1 MIENQT
7 LSVIIPTYNEA
18 DHIASLVGSLKK
30 HADYRLIEIIVVDGG
45 STDETTKLAKNAGA
59 VAVTSPEKGRAAQ
72 MNYGVQ
78 IAKGEM
84 LYFVHADVKIHPDY
98 VSDIFETLSEGYQ
111 LGCYRYVFD
120 KPNLFLKFNAFCIR
134 FNKIW
139 CRGGDQTLFISKK
152 HFDELN
158 GYRSDYRI
166 MEDYDFIIRAQQKFK
181 FKIIPKNIVVSARKY
196 QNNSYFKVM
205 WANYTIFK
213 MFFNNASQDEMVNKY
228 KSMLDY
234 R

>member
-1 MIENQT
+1 
-7 LSVIIPTYNEA
+7 
-18 DHIASLVGSLKK
+18 
-30 HADYRLIEIIVVDGG
+30 
-45 STDETTKLAKNAGA
+45 
-59 VAVTSPEKGRAAQ
+59 
-72 MNYGVQ
+72 
-78 IAKGEM
+78 
-84 LYFVHADVKIHPDY
+84 
-98 VSDIFETLSEGYQ
+98 
-111 LGCYRYVFD
+111 
-120 KPNLFLKFNAFCIR
+120 
-134 FNKIW
+134 
-139 CRGGDQTLFISKK
+139 
-152 HFDELN
+152 
-158 GYRSDYRI
+158 